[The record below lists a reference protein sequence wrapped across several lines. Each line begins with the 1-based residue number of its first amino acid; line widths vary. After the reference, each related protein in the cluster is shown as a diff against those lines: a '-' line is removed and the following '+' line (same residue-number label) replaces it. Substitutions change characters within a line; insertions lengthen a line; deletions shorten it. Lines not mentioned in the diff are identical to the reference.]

1 MSSDQNSPEPE
12 ISALRDI
19 FADAEDAIAQ
29 AVDPLFDEEAGMRQ
43 IRHHIT
49 AQHRAAD
56 STDSTPH
63 PLLRAGGQ
71 RQAPMP
77 HPDLRTGSG
86 TPRATAPGTQH
97 TQGNLARAAA
107 APEDV
112 QPLARPYAMT
122 GSSTRP
128 RYQLAI
134 EALVSTTIAPNVLQ
148 GLLPEH
154 QRICTLCR
162 EIKSV
167 AEVSALLRMP
177 LGVVRILVADLAE
190 AGMVIVHDP
199 SATRPG
205 TQPDTALL
213 ERVLNGLRKL

>member
-43 IRHHIT
+43 IRHHIA
-49 AQHRAAD
+49 AQHHAAD
-56 STDSTPH
+56 STDSTFRSPSAEG
-63 PLLRAGGQ
+63 R
-71 RQAPMP
+71 RQAPGP
-77 HPDLRTGSG
+77 HPYRRTGSG
-86 TPRATAPGTQH
+86 SPGATTAGTQH

-134 EALVSTTIAPNVLQ
+134 EALVSTTIAPNALQ

-177 LGVVRILVADLAE
+177 LGVARLLVADLAE